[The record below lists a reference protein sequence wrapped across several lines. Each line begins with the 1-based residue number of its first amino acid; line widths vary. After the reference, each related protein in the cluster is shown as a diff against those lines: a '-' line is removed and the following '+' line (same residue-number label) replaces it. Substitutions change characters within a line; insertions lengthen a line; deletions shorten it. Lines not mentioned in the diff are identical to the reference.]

1 MPPGSQCVQV
11 SSSVFNQCVGIKEGS
26 CEYTI
31 MSSVSTSL
39 QVSKSLLVSSI
50 GVSLQV
56 SLQVSS
62 LFQCLQS
69 VTHRLTNSLPNGTMC
84 VPSSVPSSVK
94 SLLVSSVSDSQ
105 THKEPTQCDNV
116 CPFKCQV
123 SFSVFSQ
130 CVPSPQHARMPDS
143 IMRPGSAPRQHSDKV
158 ILKINIKCLYQN
170 FISNSIKYTIKKTKY
185 NGIVG

>member
-11 SSSVFNQCVGIKEGS
+11 SSSVFNQCVGIKEGSCEYTIMCVGIKEGS

-69 VTHRLTNSLPNGTMC
+69 VTHRLTKNLPNVTMC
-84 VPSSVPSSVK
+84 VPSSVK
-94 SLLVSSVSDSQ
+94 SLLVSSIGVSLQVSKSLLVSSVSNSQ
-105 THKEPTQCDNV
+105 THKQPTQWHNV
-116 CPFKCQV
+116 CPFKCPFKCQV
-123 SFSVFSQ
+123 SSSVFSQ
-130 CVPSPQHARMPDS
+130 
-143 IMRPGSAPRQHSDKV
+143 
-158 ILKINIKCLYQN
+158 
-170 FISNSIKYTIKKTKY
+170 
-185 NGIVG
+185 

>member
-11 SSSVFNQCVGIKEGS
+11 SSSVFNQCVGIKEGSCEYTIMCVGIKEGS

-56 SLQVSS
+56 S
-62 LFQCLQS
+62 
-69 VTHRLTNSLPNGTMC
+69 
-84 VPSSVPSSVK
+84 K
-94 SLLVSSVSDSQ
+94 SLLVSSVSNSQ

-116 CPFKCQV
+116 RPFKCQV

-170 FISNSIKYTIKKTKY
+170 FISNSIKYTIKKLNTMGQLVK
-185 NGIVG
+185 I

>member
-11 SSSVFNQCVGIKEGS
+11 SSSVFNQCVGIKEGSCEYTIMCVGIKEGS

-56 SLQVSS
+56 S
-62 LFQCLQS
+62 
-69 VTHRLTNSLPNGTMC
+69 
-84 VPSSVPSSVK
+84 K
-94 SLLVSSVSDSQ
+94 SLLVSSVSNSQ

-116 CPFKCQV
+116 RPFKCQV

-130 CVPSPQHARMPDS
+130 CVPSTH
-143 IMRPGSAPRQHSDKV
+143 
-158 ILKINIKCLYQN
+158 KINNILPNVTMCVPSSVKSLLVSSVSVSPHRSMQGCRIVLCVQAALLGN
-170 FISNSIKYTIKKTKY
+170 TLTK
-185 NGIVG
+185 